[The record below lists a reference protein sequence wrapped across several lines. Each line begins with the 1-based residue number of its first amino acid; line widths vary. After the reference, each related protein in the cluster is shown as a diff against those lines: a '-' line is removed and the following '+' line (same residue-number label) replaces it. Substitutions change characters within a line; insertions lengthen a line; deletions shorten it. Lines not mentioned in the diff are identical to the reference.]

1 MRITL
6 ARTQLQLRASIS
18 SSAPTQPCRPSQQPL
33 MSTSLRARAHTH
45 THTHTHTR
53 TRTPLTSTSLR
64 SFTQAIQRNVSIAD
78 TDLSF
83 SNSPAAPI
91 PTPPSPSSSPL
102 TKASSPRP
110 TGLHN
115 AAAKRG
121 IMERCP
127 RSSATVPWMEFL
139 GFCGRL
145 LPLRRSPFLGA
156 HTPQMTPPRPHLR

>member
-18 SSAPTQPCRPSQQPL
+18 SSAPTQPCRPSQLPL

-45 THTHTHTR
+45 AH
-53 TRTPLTSTSLR
+53 TRTPLMSTSLR
-64 SFTQAIQRNVSIAD
+64 GFTQATQRNVSIAD

-91 PTPPSPSSSPL
+91 PTPPSPSSSPP

-110 TGLHN
+110 TGRHN

-121 IMERCP
+121 IMERCL

-145 LPLRRSPFLGA
+145 LPLRRSRSLGA
-156 HTPQMTPPRPHLR
+156 HTPQMTPQRRRLR